1 MDGIGNFPKKKKQTA
16 FKVATLQRCGTS
28 AILQCSFSVGGER
41 YESLAECAESA
52 FSKAELGLACRLGRF
67 AACVPPAHAH
77 PSENAKP
84 ARRLHF

>member
-1 MDGIGNFPKKKKQTA
+1 MKRKNLSVLSQQRKAADGIGNFPKKKKQTA

-52 FSKAELGLACRLGRF
+52 FSKAALC
-67 AACVPPAHAH
+67 

-84 ARRLHF
+84 ACRLHF